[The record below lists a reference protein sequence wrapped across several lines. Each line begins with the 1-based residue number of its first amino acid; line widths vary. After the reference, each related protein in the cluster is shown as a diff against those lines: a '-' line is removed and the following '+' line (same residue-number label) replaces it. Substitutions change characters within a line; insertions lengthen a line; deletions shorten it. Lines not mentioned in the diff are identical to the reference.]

1 MLPDR
6 FVKKSPPPLSQH
18 KRHSENEQQQK
29 KQQQLFANPYSL
41 GQESSF
47 ISSSNNHNHN
57 NNKRYRP
64 TETQSLT
71 RATDFHHNRQYPTK
85 LQIFQPSVT
94 NNKEQQ
100 KQNKTTTCYEYEYEL
115 EKRRRSSSENNNQ
128 QYRNDLNIHRESL
141 DCLNDLTDEYKILPR
156 ENNSLNNQKNKT
168 IYETKQQDQ
177 HSEGVYRCLPKSV
190 SRTEDQTTYQHSLSE
205 NLLYKQLK
213 PLVKTVL
220 TLSVDNIKTLD
231 YSLQHQQRLVK
242 PIHIHSSTNSVPDE
256 TSIKYVRAERLPVE
270 AVLSKS
276 QITKT
281 QGGHSST
288 VVKDVRYACREV
300 TTNIHQPLRRR
311 TIEGQ
316 HELRVFDKPITSG
329 TIQPV
334 ESTIFKP
341 IETLP
346 MKHSSINITRSARG
360 DRFHTVDI
368 GSTLTHQ
375 RTQSGPYDLRNRFG
389 SIQSNL
395 SKKSVEFSLPTSTHH
410 SSTIVKLNRTPASS
424 VFLDKVQTQIKGQRE
439 VRFADQPIQPGSAK
453 TVESIVPKSIMKQ
466 VEHTTTIVTEKQPS
480 RRVLEITGSG
490 KKTKADMMQLLIEKP
505 TLPAEHSSTI
515 IKGQPQSFTIGQ
527 TQPILGQH
535 AVNYYDRPIESY
547 DEMEGLFS
555 KQNIVQHSQEGE
567 HQVTYIKQTRP
578 KYEPVELA
586 FKRPV
591 ILPSVS
597 KLIADIPAST
607 QITSIKPTEILL
619 TEDNSYKQDRE
630 INNVTRYQQ
639 FDEMELILDKPYVYD
654 SSVTLI
660 ANIQPDF
667 ELKSIQQKINKDE
680 ESKEFHQH
688 KSYIEENIQSESIF
702 QRPLKGTPLMQQPIE
717 ESSTNLTMKLNTDQ
731 QIKPFE
737 LILPRLDIESSAS
750 TIAGL
755 HTKIDV
761 PSNIERSSFNGLIER
776 KKLTDDEIELIVPK
790 PKYIDKSTSTL
801 IADVQAQLET
811 KEIRPNEIQPEI
823 SSATVFFDETT
834 EYIIPESVEIRMKQP
849 IVQNSSTTLLAN
861 AQSALDPRTIQIQT
875 NTNQSLEQSAS
886 AVSFEI
892 RFQQNQ
898 LSEVELVL
906 PRPPIQESISV
917 MLTDIHSTLD
927 TSQKHIIIPPPPQHP
942 IESSSQ
948 FILEQGIE
956 SQQEQSYGLPT
967 IHADLNQPVEFV
979 FNVEDGNASTISQ
992 QYRQDYNT
1000 RMLTSATNGTDKMLS
1015 LGTENSARQFKPI
1028 EFVVSGGLSG
1038 FNNSIE
1044 NYATVGD
1051 GSYTTTTTTK
1061 RTITSSDTGGYSETT
1076 NRSVIRG
1083 IRPYDQV
1090 DLVLQP
1096 DSSLSSISK
1105 VLTTKVGLD
1114 SNHAPYFSLSLHDQT
1129 AREGES
1135 VLFEVVVSAQ
1145 PSAEIVWDKDGTLIG
1160 DDSAFR
1166 LDYYGDGRTT
1176 LYIPEAF
1183 FDDQGNYTCT
1193 ATNSLGTC
1201 RTTAR
1206 LTVDS
1211 TGEGSAPKRRH
1222 MNDSSVVYYE
1232 QGPRQTFESYHLYSQ
1247 PSRTITQVTEET
1259 EIYQIPSEQ
1268 QHNEKKYSIYGS
1280 QPKFQP
1286 VSFLVSSTPENQQ
1299 QQRNSGLVA
1308 TVAKQAGPTYSQ
1320 YQQYVSHEPEHM
1332 QTESTTSMIRYAY
1345 SHEQPTSTSY
1355 ITTKPNFTKPLE
1367 PIDAL
1372 EGGTIQITV
1381 HLTSSGPQHSRP
1393 QIQWY
1398 HHSQPIVPDNIHYR
1412 IIDEHDTSTLEI
1424 INITRGDTGQV
1435 WCVATTPAGSA
1446 TTTCDIN
1453 VAENPARTHHHLRT
1467 SHQVVPQET
1476 VYKTQATHLS
1486 HAQIP
1491 LHHQQYEQQQQQQQQ
1506 RVPSHFYT
1514 TQTITQ
1520 QQTFPQLYTPLSSQ
1534 TSHSYA
1540 SPASSLQ
1547 SQYVTSQNVTP
1558 QSFVPQAPPLLPNYT
1573 SRANYSDQ
1581 HPKIINGGLKDQPL
1595 YVGSDTVFEC
1605 QFTGHPDKIQWFHN
1619 DVEILYN
1626 SQQLNNR
1633 VYHITNP
1640 TNGTSRLIIRSTTN
1654 EDVGT
1659 YTVKISGPNG
1669 EEISSAKLIPAT
1681 QFENMQKKKVELTQR
1696 KALVHELEEKQIKRM
1711 RPSRSVGPRS
1721 SFTSY
1726 GTSDDDVFY
1735 EPTQRAAAPS
1745 RQLTAPT
1752 LSRPLQ
1758 DSNVK
1763 EGQPII
1769 LTCQVQGF
1777 PKSELF
1783 WFKNNAPLPLSAR
1796 HKIAYDAGSG
1806 TITLRINDSRP
1817 EDSGTYAIVAKNPQ
1831 GHVQTNAYID
1841 VEQTPAI
1848 DETSYVQPDAF
1859 KYIEKQPTGPRPFK
1873 GHRDS
1878 DTSNLQQK
1886 PAKILKTPM
1895 NTSILE
1901 GGTVQFSC
1909 QVEGSPKPKIVW
1921 LKDNKPLMAG
1931 KRFSTYFDQTTK
1943 TSVLRI
1949 TDVCK
1954 DDQGYYTCIV
1964 DNPLNSDQSTATL
1977 QVIPESKIDQ
1987 RSYVETDAFK
1997 YLTPE
2002 NKQPIAY
2009 NKDYDRSGV
2018 ESEYFVNPDAF
2029 RYLEAK
2035 KPSKQNDDNLTID
2048 DRPIVDVDAFRYLEA
2063 RQAAKV
2069 KKDVDVRASIDDTP
2083 LVAPDA
2089 FRYLERKVDA
2099 ARLKK
2104 DQDTGPAV
2112 DETPQVDLNAFLYLE
2127 RKGIPQNFQR
2137 PESSVDESSIS
2148 NPSAFIYLERKPTKK
2163 PDDNGPTVDETPIV
2177 NPDAFRYLER
2187 KVVPQA
2193 RDTTPNVDT
2202 TPIVN
2207 PEVFRYLERPNLP
2220 NRVDEGPTVDNR
2232 PIVPQEAF
2240 RWLERPKPVQRAPE
2254 GPSVDESTY
2263 VNPLAF
2269 RYIEAKPKK
2278 IIDQGPKV
2286 DESSYVNPQAFI
2298 YLEAPILKTK
2308 TNEGPAIDTS
2318 TYVNPELFVQ
2328 FDQKPAAQPKQEEQE
2343 IKRSPRVIQPLRN
2356 TQIHEGKPI
2365 ALVAIIDGYP
2375 TPQLTW
2381 LKDGAELPASTRVT
2395 TNYDISSKTA
2405 WVRIDSA
2412 RPDDSAVYT
2421 VIAHNP
2427 AGDVRSDARLN
2438 VVPSMTPIDDTA
2450 FVPAAA
2456 FSKIERPTSQNRSNV
2471 PETTGVD
2478 DTSFINPELFRQFEV
2493 SLKQP
2498 EYYTDE
2504 VIVQVPARI
2513 LAPLKSVHAPES
2525 VTVVLEAIVDGTP
2538 IPTFTWLKDQL
2549 PLSDSNRFV
2558 INYDLPSKRVTLTI
2572 KDVRESDAGTY
2583 TLLASNGPQLH
2594 NTSAKLQ
2601 ILGAPSVD
2609 QSSFISIDAFK
2620 QLEQP
2625 LKQPHRIQVQ
2635 PGVDQTSY
2643 VSQPDRFAV
2652 FDQIQ
2657 PNRRPLNEFGGVDE
2671 TPLVNL
2677 EKIHL
2682 LETPSK
2688 QNKQPY
2694 DIEEK
2699 SQAPSVL
2706 APIRSINA
2714 PESTHVVLTAKI
2726 DGSPIP
2732 TFTWFKD
2739 NAPLVASSR
2748 FTTHYDILTKLIML
2762 QINDARPNDTGVYTV
2777 RADNPSGNVSTSATL
2792 NISSLPSVR
2801 DQAFISADKFD
2812 RLEQSN
2818 QPRFIEGFSGVD
2830 DRALVD
2836 LTRLQQLEIKPNRII
2851 PEEEHA
2857 EQCRPTVLVPLRH
2870 VHAVENQPV
2879 VLSAQIQGKPQPQFT
2894 WYKNNQPLSEGNRFR
2909 THYDMPSKTIFL
2921 TMADARDDDT
2931 GVYRLVA
2938 QNPLGQDETS
2948 CMVNVDLNQ
2957 PLIDR
2962 RSFVPQTAF
2971 EQLEKPTYRI
2981 NDVQS
2986 GVDQTSF
2993 FDQELFRPF
3002 DEHHIKHP
3010 SAIVGGEES
3019 DAVMPITAPKVVT
3032 PLRPV
3037 TMPEGET
3044 VVLTTQV
3051 EGYPL
3056 PQFTWML
3063 NNQPLMASN
3072 RVTSHYDMLTKRCF
3086 LQLIDSRPNDSG
3098 TYELVAENPA
3108 GQDRT
3113 KTELTV
3119 VPVSK
3124 IDQTGY
3130 VPYDKFSTL
3139 EFKPRIPSDLRSGV
3153 DATPF
3158 VSGEIF
3164 RLLETKPVNQQHVP
3178 ENEQS
3183 LPLEVIIPLKLAVA
3197 QEGQPVILT
3206 TKIRGRPV
3214 PQFTWLRNNQPL
3226 MESTRFQTQYDFPSE
3241 TLVLE
3246 ISDIWPHDSG
3256 TYTVIAQNPRT
3267 GERVETS
3274 APLVVRSDTTPVDHT
3289 AFVAPD
3295 AFRTLES
3302 GPNLRTVFV
3311 EPGVDT
3317 NSFLSPDAL
3326 KALDQGKPKPTGE
3339 QEKEQPR
3346 TPPKVIIPLKPINCN
3361 EGQPINFTAKV
3372 EGNPHPTFT
3381 WFKNNQPLQESNRL
3395 WSHYDVPS
3403 KTVLLQ
3409 VNGAR
3414 PDDSG
3419 TYTLVAK
3426 NPLGQDQTQ
3435 TPVNVS
3441 FGPAIDTNAF
3451 VSPEKFAAFDQP
3463 FGLRAPLQSGVDT
3476 TPFVQPERFAQL
3488 EVKAPVPTKEDL
3500 EHMEAPRVITP
3511 LQSVQVKEGSPVL
3524 LQATIIGKPR
3534 PNFVWLKDGQ
3544 PLPTS
3549 TRLRTRYDIGTKQ
3562 VLLQINDV
3570 RPHDI
3575 GEYVVIATNPAGEDS
3590 SVCSLSVQPDKP
3602 GVDDRAFVPEDKF
3615 RNLEHP
3621 EGKGRRPL
3629 EIVPGV
3635 DTQPFVSPD
3644 KFRNLDHIPT
3654 SMKPEDVPLEARRP
3668 PRVITPLSNCELEEL
3683 MPVLLTTTIDA
3694 GVPMATFT
3702 WYKNGEPLLEGN
3714 RFTTKYDI
3722 YPKTLTLQVLA
3733 ARPDDDGTYTVRV
3746 TNPSGSDETTCKLA
3760 IRPVASIDTTPFVK
3774 PERFAQLE
3782 LKAPLPTSEDLQ
3794 QMEPPKVIV
3803 PLQDVQINEESPVL
3817 LQATVIGKPTP
3828 HFIWLKD
3835 GAPLPASNR
3844 LRTRYDIGTKQVLLQ
3859 INDAR
3864 PQDIGEYVV
3873 IATNPVGEDSSVC
3886 SLNVVPDKPGVD
3898 DRAFVPQD
3906 KFRDLEHPEGKDRR
3920 PITIVPGVDTQPFVS
3935 PDKFR
3940 SLDHVPTS
3948 MKPEDTPLEAKRPPR
3963 VLVPLS
3969 NCELEELMPAILTT
3983 TIDAGVPMATFT
3995 WYKNGQPL
4003 LEGNRFTTKYD
4014 IYTKTLT
4021 LQVLAARPD
4030 DQGTYTVRATNPV
4043 GSDETTCKLAIRP
4056 TPSIDTTPFIQ
4067 PEFFTQLELKAPPL
4081 TKEDFDQMEPPKVIV
4096 PLQSLQVTDGS
4107 PVLLKA
4113 TVIGKPTP
4121 HFIWLKDGA
4130 PLPASNRLRTRYDIG
4145 TKQVLLQINDVRPH
4159 DIGEYVVIATNPAGE
4174 DSSVCSLS
4182 VVPDKPGVDDR
4193 AFVPEDKFRDLE
4205 HPEGKRRRPLEIVPG
4220 VDTQPFVS
4228 PDKFR
4233 NLDHVPTSIKP
4244 EDIPLEARRPPR
4256 VIVPL
4261 RNCELEELMP
4271 VILTTTIDAGV
4282 PMAAFTWYKDG
4293 QPLYEGNRFTT
4304 KYDIYTKTLTLQ
4316 VLAARPD
4323 DQGTYTVRATNPVGS
4338 DETTCNLTIHPT
4350 ASIDTRPFIQPDR
4363 FAPLEVKAPLPTK
4376 EDLDKME
4383 PPKVIVPLE
4392 NLQVPEGSPVLLKA
4406 TIIGKPTPNFVW
4418 LKDGAPLPASNRL
4431 RTRYDIGTKQVLL
4444 QVNDIRPQDIGEYV
4458 VIATNPAGEDSTR
4471 CSLNVVPDKP
4481 GVDDRAFL
4489 PEDKFRDLE
4498 HPQGKGRRPIAIVP
4512 GVDTQPFVSP
4522 DKFRNLDH
4530 VPSSVKPEEVP
4541 IEAMRPPHVIV
4552 PLSNCE
4558 IEELMPVLLTTTID
4572 AGVPMASFTWYKN
4585 GQPLYE
4591 GNRFTTKYDIYTKTL
4606 TLQVLAAR
4614 PDDQGTYTVRAIN
4627 PVGSDETTCDLTV
4640 RPTASIDTRP
4650 FIQPDRFAPL
4660 EVKAPPPTKEDL
4672 DKMEPPKVIVPLEN
4686 LQVTEGSPVLLKATI
4701 IGKPTPNFVWL
4712 KDGAPLP
4719 ASNRLRTRYDIGT
4732 KQVLLQVNDIR
4743 PQDIGEYVVIATNP
4757 AGEDSTRC
4765 SLNVVPDKPGVDD
4778 RAFVPQD
4785 KFRDLEHPQGKGR
4798 RPIAIV
4804 PGVDT
4809 QPFVSPDKFRNLD
4822 HVPSSV
4828 KPEEVPI
4835 EAMRPPHVIVPLSN
4849 CEIEELMPVLLT
4861 TTIDAGVPMAS
4872 FTWYKNG
4879 QPLLEGNRF
4888 TTKYDIYSKVLTL
4901 QILAARP
4908 DDQGTYTVQ
4917 ATNPAGSD
4925 ETTCTLTIRP
4935 VASID
4940 TSPFIQPDR
4949 FAPLEV
4955 KAPPPTKEDMDKME
4969 PPKVIVPLQSQQV
4982 TEGSP
4987 VLLQATITG
4996 RPTPDFVW
5004 LKDGAPLPASNRLR
5018 TRYDIGTKQVLLQ
5031 INDIRPQD
5039 IGEYVVI
5046 ATNPAGEDST
5056 VCSLSVVPDKPGV
5069 DDRAFVPQDKF
5080 RDLEHPQGKGRRPIA
5095 IVPGV
5100 DTQPFVSPDKF
5111 RNLNHVP
5118 PSIRP
5123 EEELAP
5129 EVMRPPRVI
5138 VPLSN
5143 CELEELMPVIL
5154 TATIDPGVPMA
5165 SFTWHKNGQPLLEGN
5180 RFTTNYDIVN
5190 RTITLQILASRPD
5203 DQGVYTVRAT
5213 NPVGSD
5219 ETTCKLTIRPVA
5231 SIDTRPFVDAARFR
5245 PLENRPG
5252 TAQNVDDEN
5261 QLLRPPKVLVPMNN
5275 VRLTESQPIIL
5286 KSIVDAGYPMGKF
5299 TWLKDNRPL
5308 AESNRY
5314 RANFDINTRTASLF
5328 IDSARPSTD
5337 TGRYTVHVENIVGK
5351 DQTTGEVNI
5360 EGTPGVDDRPFVEP
5374 SKFGKFEGPQ
5384 RSPGI
5389 SPRGPILQPDDSLKN
5404 RENLTPWIRLV
5415 KELEDQVIDEAKAAQ
5430 LFCSVDAHPGATIMW
5445 LKDGRPLMVSQRF
5458 TPEYDFKTG
5467 IVRLTI
5473 YPVYAADSGE
5483 YTMVAR
5489 NIAGEVSTKC
5499 KLKIQPTANVEEH
5512 PLAKFAGLRKIP
5524 QQPSNLATEPSLKP
5538 VDSTDGQPPYF
5549 IKIPVDQEVPEGQL
5563 VRLYYVPAGRPEPSL
5578 TWYRN
5583 GQPLRPD
5590 DADHCDVVNEG
5601 GVHSLLIR
5609 NPKLGPPVE
5618 YTCVAKNKFGEAS
5631 FPVHLKVVERGSN
5644 IAPFF
5649 IEQLYDITIIEGQD
5663 APLDACAQ
5671 GFPEPK
5677 VTWEKEGRPLT
5688 PNKEYKVEYEGAKT
5702 TLYIREAKM
5711 TDAGWYQCTATSP
5724 AGTAITK
5731 CRVTVIPLS
5740 EAGKYAADLPQLGPQ
5755 SLAKLPVLPE
5765 EDIRSKYMT
5774 VPVKPPEVKPEELYK
5789 LPRRSKKLDNPAEEA
5804 RKRGVKVLPDEVL
5817 AALQKNLEEYPE
5829 EEMYSKDRPQPPK
5842 FKVHIKSQ
5850 LNLNED
5856 DPSMFEAKLIPVR
5869 DPMMRVQWFKN
5880 GKILH
5885 HASRIVPRYDFAD
5898 VSLEFLWTFAEDDG
5912 IYECV
5917 ATNPYGEDRTRAELK
5932 CRPKRSIIYNTQL
5945 PEGMEGVSKLQ
5956 MLEDEIRYTSNMI
5969 GLEEKVEE
5977 KEPKAPEIIM
5987 PLEDLTVDEGD
5998 NAKFIVK
6005 IDGHPRP
6012 RLTWTIN
6019 NADIANGSRYKLIY
6033 DGLVHYLDIPKTR
6046 QYDAGTVCCTAKN
6059 SLGQAESVAT
6069 LNLRFRQDYRSAL
6082 SKTPGGIDTGLEDS
6096 FDLDIEER
6104 LRVRSQVRQK
6114 ESADDRMRRPSADK
6128 LLHPLHSKAAD
6139 RMAWRQT
6146 VEKTGDAPNFTKPL
6160 LPLKVK
6166 EGSKVVVSVEFTGD
6180 PAPTVSWYR
6189 DSFMV
6194 EDSEDFKI
6202 HTTATQSTLTI
6213 KHAFIIDSGLYTI
6226 KLFNPIGIRQCQAAM
6241 RIVPIIAE
6249 DQTPRF
6255 LDVPND
6261 TEILAGDP
6269 GRFQCRVE
6277 GQPFPTV
6284 SFYRED
6290 EPVNLND
6297 KRFRVIQENDVFTL
6311 LIFEALP
6318 ADSGQYEAVA
6328 GNTVGKANT
6337 RFTLTVTP
6345 RGSGGKKA
6353 SLIDDPKLIHKVPYL
6368 EKPLEDLHVKE
6379 GQSATFECIIPASF
6393 GSDVKWYKG
6402 TSEWAIK
6409 PSKFFKPKSD
6419 GTKHQLFILEA
6430 YAEDAGLYKCVVSNP
6445 VGTTASTATLKVDHT
6460 MQVPEFVRGFS
6471 NLTTYEGEPVRFE
6484 VEVRGD
6490 PAPALS
6496 WYRGGELIRDSPDF
6510 QIFTEGN
6517 RSLLYI
6523 SEVFMEDQGLFTC
6536 TASNAAGSS
6545 DCSARLIVEPRPQL

>member
-6 FVKKSPPPLSQH
+6 FVKKSSPPLSQH

-256 TSIKYVRAERLPVE
+256 TSIKYVRAERLPAE

-281 QGGHSST
+281 QGDHSST

-375 RTQSGPYDLRNRFG
+375 RTQSGPYDLHNRFG

-654 SSVTLI
+654 SSATLI

-688 KSYIEENIQSESIF
+688 KSYIEENIQSEPIF

-737 LILPRLDIESSAS
+737 LILPRLDIESSVS

-776 KKLTDDEIELIVPK
+776 KKLTDNEIELIVPK

-948 FILEQGIE
+948 FILEQGNLETALVELHQQPNARIE

-1015 LGTENSARQFKPI
+1015 LENSARQFKPI

-1491 LHHQQYEQQQQQQQQ
+1491 LHHQQYEQQQQQQQ

-1520 QQTFPQLYTPLSSQ
+1520 QQTSPQLYTPLSSQ

-3590 SVCSLSVQPDKP
+3590 SVCSLSVQPDKS

-4481 GVDDRAFL
+4481 GVDDRAFV
-4489 PEDKFRDLE
+4489 PQDKFRDLE

-4701 IGKPTPNFVWL
+4701 IGKPTPNVSFQ
-4712 KDGAPLP
+4712 
-4719 ASNRLRTRYDIGT
+4719 S
-4732 KQVLLQVNDIR
+4732 
-4743 PQDIGEYVVIATNP
+4743 EY
-4757 AGEDSTRC
+4757 
-4765 SLNVVPDKPGVDD
+4765 
-4778 RAFVPQD
+4778 
-4785 KFRDLEHPQGKGR
+4785 
-4798 RPIAIV
+4798 
-4804 PGVDT
+4804 
-4809 QPFVSPDKFRNLD
+4809 
-4822 HVPSSV
+4822 
-4828 KPEEVPI
+4828 
-4835 EAMRPPHVIVPLSN
+4835 
-4849 CEIEELMPVLLT
+4849 
-4861 TTIDAGVPMAS
+4861 
-4872 FTWYKNG
+4872 
-4879 QPLLEGNRF
+4879 
-4888 TTKYDIYSKVLTL
+4888 
-4901 QILAARP
+4901 
-4908 DDQGTYTVQ
+4908 
-4917 ATNPAGSD
+4917 
-4925 ETTCTLTIRP
+4925 
-4935 VASID
+4935 
-4940 TSPFIQPDR
+4940 
-4949 FAPLEV
+4949 
-4955 KAPPPTKEDMDKME
+4955 
-4969 PPKVIVPLQSQQV
+4969 
-4982 TEGSP
+4982 
-4987 VLLQATITG
+4987 
-4996 RPTPDFVW
+4996 
-5004 LKDGAPLPASNRLR
+5004 
-5018 TRYDIGTKQVLLQ
+5018 
-5031 INDIRPQD
+5031 
-5039 IGEYVVI
+5039 
-5046 ATNPAGEDST
+5046 
-5056 VCSLSVVPDKPGV
+5056 
-5069 DDRAFVPQDKF
+5069 
-5080 RDLEHPQGKGRRPIA
+5080 
-5095 IVPGV
+5095 
-5100 DTQPFVSPDKF
+5100 
-5111 RNLNHVP
+5111 P
-5118 PSIRP
+5118 PS
-5123 EEELAP
+5123 
-5129 EVMRPPRVI
+5129 
-5138 VPLSN
+5138 
-5143 CELEELMPVIL
+5143 LMQLIL
-5154 TATIDPGVPMA
+5154 
-5165 SFTWHKNGQPLLEGN
+5165 F
-5180 RFTTNYDIVN
+5180 
-5190 RTITLQILASRPD
+5190 
-5203 DQGVYTVRAT
+5203 
-5213 NPVGSD
+5213 
-5219 ETTCKLTIRPVA
+5219 
-5231 SIDTRPFVDAARFR
+5231 
-5245 PLENRPG
+5245 
-5252 TAQNVDDEN
+5252 
-5261 QLLRPPKVLVPMNN
+5261 
-5275 VRLTESQPIIL
+5275 
-5286 KSIVDAGYPMGKF
+5286 
-5299 TWLKDNRPL
+5299 
-5308 AESNRY
+5308 
-5314 RANFDINTRTASLF
+5314 SLC
-5328 IDSARPSTD
+5328 
-5337 TGRYTVHVENIVGK
+5337 G
-5351 DQTTGEVNI
+5351 
-5360 EGTPGVDDRPFVEP
+5360 
-5374 SKFGKFEGPQ
+5374 
-5384 RSPGI
+5384 
-5389 SPRGPILQPDDSLKN
+5389 
-5404 RENLTPWIRLV
+5404 
-5415 KELEDQVIDEAKAAQ
+5415 
-5430 LFCSVDAHPGATIMW
+5430 
-5445 LKDGRPLMVSQRF
+5445 
-5458 TPEYDFKTG
+5458 
-5467 IVRLTI
+5467 
-5473 YPVYAADSGE
+5473 
-5483 YTMVAR
+5483 
-5489 NIAGEVSTKC
+5489 
-5499 KLKIQPTANVEEH
+5499 
-5512 PLAKFAGLRKIP
+5512 
-5524 QQPSNLATEPSLKP
+5524 
-5538 VDSTDGQPPYF
+5538 
-5549 IKIPVDQEVPEGQL
+5549 
-5563 VRLYYVPAGRPEPSL
+5563 
-5578 TWYRN
+5578 
-5583 GQPLRPD
+5583 
-5590 DADHCDVVNEG
+5590 
-5601 GVHSLLIR
+5601 
-5609 NPKLGPPVE
+5609 
-5618 YTCVAKNKFGEAS
+5618 
-5631 FPVHLKVVERGSN
+5631 
-5644 IAPFF
+5644 
-5649 IEQLYDITIIEGQD
+5649 
-5663 APLDACAQ
+5663 
-5671 GFPEPK
+5671 
-5677 VTWEKEGRPLT
+5677 
-5688 PNKEYKVEYEGAKT
+5688 
-5702 TLYIREAKM
+5702 
-5711 TDAGWYQCTATSP
+5711 
-5724 AGTAITK
+5724 
-5731 CRVTVIPLS
+5731 
-5740 EAGKYAADLPQLGPQ
+5740 
-5755 SLAKLPVLPE
+5755 
-5765 EDIRSKYMT
+5765 
-5774 VPVKPPEVKPEELYK
+5774 
-5789 LPRRSKKLDNPAEEA
+5789 
-5804 RKRGVKVLPDEVL
+5804 
-5817 AALQKNLEEYPE
+5817 
-5829 EEMYSKDRPQPPK
+5829 
-5842 FKVHIKSQ
+5842 
-5850 LNLNED
+5850 
-5856 DPSMFEAKLIPVR
+5856 
-5869 DPMMRVQWFKN
+5869 
-5880 GKILH
+5880 
-5885 HASRIVPRYDFAD
+5885 
-5898 VSLEFLWTFAEDDG
+5898 
-5912 IYECV
+5912 
-5917 ATNPYGEDRTRAELK
+5917 
-5932 CRPKRSIIYNTQL
+5932 
-5945 PEGMEGVSKLQ
+5945 
-5956 MLEDEIRYTSNMI
+5956 
-5969 GLEEKVEE
+5969 
-5977 KEPKAPEIIM
+5977 
-5987 PLEDLTVDEGD
+5987 
-5998 NAKFIVK
+5998 
-6005 IDGHPRP
+6005 
-6012 RLTWTIN
+6012 
-6019 NADIANGSRYKLIY
+6019 
-6033 DGLVHYLDIPKTR
+6033 
-6046 QYDAGTVCCTAKN
+6046 
-6059 SLGQAESVAT
+6059 
-6069 LNLRFRQDYRSAL
+6069 
-6082 SKTPGGIDTGLEDS
+6082 
-6096 FDLDIEER
+6096 
-6104 LRVRSQVRQK
+6104 
-6114 ESADDRMRRPSADK
+6114 
-6128 LLHPLHSKAAD
+6128 
-6139 RMAWRQT
+6139 
-6146 VEKTGDAPNFTKPL
+6146 
-6160 LPLKVK
+6160 
-6166 EGSKVVVSVEFTGD
+6166 
-6180 PAPTVSWYR
+6180 
-6189 DSFMV
+6189 
-6194 EDSEDFKI
+6194 
-6202 HTTATQSTLTI
+6202 
-6213 KHAFIIDSGLYTI
+6213 
-6226 KLFNPIGIRQCQAAM
+6226 
-6241 RIVPIIAE
+6241 
-6249 DQTPRF
+6249 
-6255 LDVPND
+6255 
-6261 TEILAGDP
+6261 
-6269 GRFQCRVE
+6269 
-6277 GQPFPTV
+6277 
-6284 SFYRED
+6284 
-6290 EPVNLND
+6290 
-6297 KRFRVIQENDVFTL
+6297 
-6311 LIFEALP
+6311 
-6318 ADSGQYEAVA
+6318 
-6328 GNTVGKANT
+6328 
-6337 RFTLTVTP
+6337 
-6345 RGSGGKKA
+6345 
-6353 SLIDDPKLIHKVPYL
+6353 
-6368 EKPLEDLHVKE
+6368 
-6379 GQSATFECIIPASF
+6379 
-6393 GSDVKWYKG
+6393 
-6402 TSEWAIK
+6402 
-6409 PSKFFKPKSD
+6409 
-6419 GTKHQLFILEA
+6419 
-6430 YAEDAGLYKCVVSNP
+6430 
-6445 VGTTASTATLKVDHT
+6445 
-6460 MQVPEFVRGFS
+6460 
-6471 NLTTYEGEPVRFE
+6471 
-6484 VEVRGD
+6484 
-6490 PAPALS
+6490 
-6496 WYRGGELIRDSPDF
+6496 
-6510 QIFTEGN
+6510 
-6517 RSLLYI
+6517 
-6523 SEVFMEDQGLFTC
+6523 
-6536 TASNAAGSS
+6536 
-6545 DCSARLIVEPRPQL
+6545 